1 MAGNGKDDVEHAR
14 RYEAPYNARHPIP
27 TISKYREEKEARQQ
41 NALKG
46 DNGAFEGRSSQAGD
60 DWSQDD
66 EKADSQS
73 ESEVE
78 AALEKPEAEES
89 IKDTS
94 QVDRAKLD
102 PRKLKKDSKKER
114 AEREVTDPVTH
125 LPVKIHD
132 FTDSA
137 LKELDENE
145 DPFAQTKKT
154 ASGIDEK
161 NKSDSELRK
170 EQQSSQK
177 KHHALMNQFPPPDLD
192 FLRQEIASASN
203 RGFLASLAGAC
214 SILAVVCVLRETI
227 HMDIRQAAGWGAT
240 AQSILLWTALVGAG
254 AGAFGAL
261 IFGVRDWTAKKVDNA
276 IQDEIWRTQRRH
288 MEHETKKYERETTLW
303 LNSLLSSVW
312 PLINPDLFT
321 SLADTLEDVMQASLP
336 KLIRMVS
343 VDDIGQ
349 GSESLRIL
357 GIRWLPTGAAAQAV
371 TEDGKIISDKDKKD
385 SRSNTGLEETE
396 ENDNDSKS
404 DNSVFRG
411 MEAEEGD
418 FINLEVAFAY
428 RTRST
433 SKSFKE
439 RTKDMHLYLAFYL
452 PGNLKIPVWVD
463 LHGAVGTMRLR
474 LQLTPDPPFFDL
486 CTLTLLGQPKVN
498 LSCVPLSKHGLNIMD
513 IPFISNF
520 VQSAV
525 DAAMAQYVAPKSLT
539 LSLKDML
546 AGDDFKKDTYAK
558 GVLMVHIKRGYD
570 FKMGDSGIPLIKD
583 SSSDPYVSVGWAKFG
598 KVLWSTR
605 VLLSEME
612 PYWHETCFVLVTP
625 EELNINER
633 LRVQL
638 WDSDRFT
645 ADDDLGR
652 IEVDLK
658 ELMQRDESNGRMW
671 GRTDGFRA
679 LRSGDNMPG
688 KLEWSIGYFSKAR
701 IQECQFNQQ
710 THDPEVRTMEQLK
723 DKVSERCE
731 RKLREAMFKGAS
743 NREESELQQQKLQEL
758 KAEQDAMIISAPPP
772 DEYPSGILSLQIHNI
787 TGLEVQKLSKN
798 LKEKDGSAS
807 DEETGDGLPSAYCT
821 VIINHNK
828 TYKTRT
834 KPQNTKP
841 FFNASCERFI
851 RNWRSCEV
859 YVSVRDARL
868 HEDHPLLG
876 IVRLP
881 LREVFEKRSQR
892 NGFWPL
898 SGGIGYG
905 KIRLSMVWRSVQLQA
920 PRSLIGWQ
928 YGTVN
933 IQPVATS
940 SDCPADL
947 KHAKLK
953 LRTDISGGKMYSRGS
968 DVAMWAASKD
978 RPLNLAV
985 HKRYS
990 SCFSIAF
997 KDKKKLLGD
1006 KVTAFSVCWL
1016 KDIPDEEEM
1025 TLELPIWKGDIKRA
1039 TANCLEQCGERIG
1052 TLKLK
1057 VTYWPGMGAAHSEWA
1072 NNNDH
1077 MRDVVE
1083 VIDAA
1088 RDNLRDDELEREAGI
1103 VDEEVSSDSDSSDEH
1118 EYIPDGSAE
1127 HKQGPLDQI
1136 RDYKRRDK
1144 ALHRQHRGLMQWK
1157 APRTAKWVK
1166 HKLDKAENSVTN
1178 LFDHRSKEAGI
1189 ETEV

>member
-1 MAGNGKDDVEHAR
+1 MIYSTDFNVYACFFAAKPTVCPAHAYVIAVHVESSRMAGNGKDDVEHAR

-78 AALEKPEAEES
+78 AALENPEAEES

-227 HMDIRQAAGWGAT
+227 HMDIRQAAGWEAT

-261 IFGVRDWTAKKVDNA
+261 FFGVRDWTAKKVDNA

-1057 VTYWPGMGAAHSEWA
+1057 VTYWPGMVSLALLTYPTA
-1072 NNNDH
+1072 
-1077 MRDVVE
+1077 
-1083 VIDAA
+1083 
-1088 RDNLRDDELEREAGI
+1088 LR
-1103 VDEEVSSDSDSSDEH
+1103 
-1118 EYIPDGSAE
+1118 
-1127 HKQGPLDQI
+1127 K
-1136 RDYKRRDK
+1136 KK
-1144 ALHRQHRGLMQWK
+1144 C
-1157 APRTAKWVK
+1157 
-1166 HKLDKAENSVTN
+1166 
-1178 LFDHRSKEAGI
+1178 
-1189 ETEV
+1189 

>member
-1 MAGNGKDDVEHAR
+1 MAGKEDVEHAR
-14 RYEAPYNARHPIP
+14 RYEAPYSERHPIP

-41 NALKG
+41 NAVKG
-46 DNGAFEGRSSQAGD
+46 GADSFDEHPSQAGD
-60 DWSQDD
+60 DWSQYDGTA
-66 EKADSQS
+66 ESQS
-73 ESEVE
+73 EAE
-78 AALEKPEAEES
+78 AS
-89 IKDTS
+89 IQDTS
-94 QVDRAKLD
+94 QVDPAAIN
-102 PRKLKKDSKKER
+102 PRKQRKDSKGSKRER

-132 FTDSA
+132 FTDNA
-137 LKELDENE
+137 LKEIDVNE
-145 DPFAQTKKT
+145 DPFEPTKRT
-154 ASGIDEK
+154 STGIDKK
-161 NKSDSELRK
+161 NKSDAELRT
-170 EQQSSQK
+170 EQEHSQK

-192 FLRQEIASASN
+192 FLRQEIVSASS
-203 RGFLASLAGAC
+203 RGFITSLAGAC
-214 SILAVVCVLRETI
+214 GILVVICLLREAI
-227 HMDIRQAAGWGAT
+227 HVDTHTHRDAGWIAV
-240 AQSILLWTALVGAG
+240 AQRLLPWLSLVAVGAG
-254 AGAFGAL
+254 AFCVF

-276 IQDEIWRTQRRH
+276 IQDEIWRSQRRE

-336 KLIRMVS
+336 KMIRMVS
-343 VDDIGQ
+343 VEDIGQ

-357 GIRWLPTGAAAQAV
+357 GVRWLPTGAAAQAV
-371 TEDGKIISDKDKKD
+371 TEDGRIISDKDRD

-396 ENDNDSKS
+396 ENDSQSDKS
-404 DNSVFRG
+404 ASRG

-433 SKSFKE
+433 SKSLKE

-463 LHGAVGTMRLR
+463 LQGAVGTMRLR

-513 IPFISNF
+513 VPFISNF

-539 LSLKDML
+539 LDLKDML

-558 GVLMVHIKRGYD
+558 GVLMVNVKRGYE
-570 FKMGDSGIPLIKD
+570 FKMGDSGIPLLKD
-583 SSSDPYVSVGWAKFG
+583 SGSDPYVSVGWAKFG

-605 VLLSEME
+605 ILLSEME
-612 PYWHETCFVLVTP
+612 PYWNETCFVLVTP

-658 ELMQRDESNGRMW
+658 ELMQNEKSNGHMW
-671 GRTDGFRA
+671 ERTDGFRA
-679 LRSGDNMPG
+679 LRSGHNMPG
-688 KLEWSIGYFSKAR
+688 KLEWSVGYFSKAR
-701 IQECQFNQQ
+701 IQKCQFDQQ
-710 THDPEVRTMEQLK
+710 THDPKVKSMEQLK
-723 DKVSERCE
+723 EKVSNSCE
-731 RKLREAMFKGAS
+731 RKLREAMFKEVSS
-743 NREESELQQQKLQEL
+743 NHDKGELEQQKMQEL

-772 DEYPSGILSLQIHNI
+772 DGYPSGIFSLQIHNI
-787 TGLEVQKLSKN
+787 TGLQVPQLSKN
-798 LKEKDGSAS
+798 LNDKDGNAS
-807 DEETGDGLPSAYCT
+807 DEETGEGLPSAYCT
-821 VIINHNK
+821 VIVNHKK

-841 FFNASCERFI
+841 FFNASCERFV
-851 RNWRSCEV
+851 RDWKSCEV

-868 HEDHPLLG
+868 HEEDPLLG
-876 IVRLP
+876 IVHLP
-881 LREVFEKRSQR
+881 LSEVFKNRSQR

-920 PRSLIGWQ
+920 PRNLVGWQ

-933 IQPVATS
+933 VQPVAMS
-940 SDCPADL
+940 ADCPQDL
-947 KHAKLK
+947 KYKKLK
-953 LRTDISGGKMYSRGS
+953 LKTDISTAKMYPRGTGE
-968 DVAMWAASKD
+968 ATWGAGRD
-978 RPLNLAV
+978 RALNLAV
-985 HKRYS
+985 QKRYS
-990 SCFSIAF
+990 SCLSIAF
-997 KDKKKLLGD
+997 KDKKVLGD
-1006 KVTAFSVCWL
+1006 RIAAFSVCWL
-1016 KDIPDEEEM
+1016 KDITDEEEL
-1025 TLELPIWKGDIKRA
+1025 TIELPIWKGDFKRA
-1039 TANCLEQCGERIG
+1039 ISCCLDQCGEQVG
-1052 TLKLK
+1052 TLKLN
-1057 VTYWPGMGAAHSEWA
+1057 VTFWPGMGAAHSEWA
-1072 NNNDH
+1072 NSSEH
-1077 MRDVVE
+1077 IRDVVE

-1088 RDNLRDDELEREAGI
+1088 RDNLRDDDMKKAAGI
-1103 VDEEVSSDSDSSDEH
+1103 VDEEISSDSDSSDED
-1118 EYIPDGSAE
+1118 EYIPDGSE
-1127 HKQGPLDQI
+1127 GHKQGPLDKV

-1144 ALHRQHRGLMQWK
+1144 SLHRQHRGLMQWK
-1157 APRTAKWVK
+1157 VPRTAKWVK
-1166 HKLDKAENSVTN
+1166 HKVDKVESSVTGM
-1178 LFDHRSKEAGI
+1178 LDHRSKEAGI

>member
-14 RYEAPYNARHPIP
+14 RYEAPYNERHPIP
-27 TISKYREEKEARQQ
+27 TISRYREEKEARQQ
-41 NALKG
+41 NAIKG
-46 DNGAFEGRSSQAGD
+46 DTDNFGRSSQAGD

-66 EKADSQS
+66 EKADTQS

-78 AALEKPEAEES
+78 AALEEPEAEES

-145 DPFAQTKKT
+145 DPFAQTKRT
-154 ASGIDEK
+154 GSGVDEK
-161 NKSDSELRK
+161 NKPDSELRK
-170 EQQSSQK
+170 EQQTSQK

-192 FLRQEIASASN
+192 FLRQEITSASN

-214 SILAVVCVLRETI
+214 SILAVVCVLRETV

-288 MEHETKKYERETTLW
+288 MEHETKKYDRETTLW

-343 VDDIGQ
+343 VEDIGQ

-371 TEDGKIISDKDKKD
+371 TEDGKVISDKDKDKN

-396 ENDNDSKS
+396 ENDDDDSKS

-433 SKSFKE
+433 SKSLKE

-513 IPFISNF
+513 VPFISNF

-558 GVLMVHIKRGYD
+558 GVLMIHIKRGYD
-570 FKMGDSGIPLIKD
+570 FKMADSGIPLLKD

-625 EELNINER
+625 EELNIDER

-671 GRTDGFRA
+671 DRTDGFRA

-701 IQECQFNQQ
+701 LQECQFNQQ
-710 THDPEVRTMEQLK
+710 THDPEVRTMKQLK

-743 NREESELQQQKLQEL
+743 DREESEMQQQKLQEL
-758 KAEQDAMIISAPPP
+758 KTEEDAMIISAPPP
-772 DEYPSGILSLQIHNI
+772 DGYPSGILSLQIHNI

-798 LKEKDGSAS
+798 LKDKDGSAS
-807 DEETGDGLPSAYCT
+807 DEETGDSLPSAYCT

-834 KPQNTKP
+834 KPQNSKP

-851 RNWRSCEV
+851 RDWRSCEV

-892 NGFWPL
+892 NGFWPI

-933 IQPVATS
+933 IQPMAKS
-940 SDCPADL
+940 SDCPPEL

-953 LRTDISGGKMYSRGS
+953 LRTDISSGKMYSRGS
-968 DVAMWAASKD
+968 DVAMWATSKE

-985 HKRYS
+985 QKRYS

-997 KDKKKLLGD
+997 KDKKKLIGD
-1006 KVTAFSVCWL
+1006 KVSAFSVLWL
-1016 KDIPDEEEM
+1016 KDLPDEEEV

-1039 TANCLEQCGERIG
+1039 TANCLDECGERIG

-1057 VTYWPGMGAAHSEWA
+1057 VTYWPGMVSLTLLTYPTALRKKA
-1072 NNNDH
+1072 NF
-1077 MRDVVE
+1077 
-1083 VIDAA
+1083 
-1088 RDNLRDDELEREAGI
+1088 
-1103 VDEEVSSDSDSSDEH
+1103 SSSFP
-1118 EYIPDGSAE
+1118 IGRCTFRM
-1127 HKQGPLDQI
+1127 G
-1136 RDYKRRDK
+1136 
-1144 ALHRQHRGLMQWK
+1144 
-1157 APRTAKWVK
+1157 
-1166 HKLDKAENSVTN
+1166 
-1178 LFDHRSKEAGI
+1178 
-1189 ETEV
+1189 